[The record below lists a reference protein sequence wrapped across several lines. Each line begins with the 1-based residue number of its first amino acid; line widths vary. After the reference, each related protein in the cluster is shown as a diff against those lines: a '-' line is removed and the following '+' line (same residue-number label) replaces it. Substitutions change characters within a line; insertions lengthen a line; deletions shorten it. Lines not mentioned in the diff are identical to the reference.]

1 MRLRAEAAADAEQ
14 ARHVMSQTARERRRF
29 AVPLRWPHAGGDL
42 SRRNHANQRADR
54 PVDTLHATTA
64 IPVARFQAPLHTLSR
79 SPGASFAPTTITGV
93 KIKSP

>member
-1 MRLRAEAAADAEQ
+1 
-14 ARHVMSQTARERRRF
+14 MSQTARERRRF
-29 AVPLRWPHAGGDL
+29 PLPLRWPHAGGDR
-42 SRRNHANQRADR
+42 SRRIHANQRADR

-79 SPGASFAPTTITGV
+79 SPGASSAPTTITGV